1 MVRTILFNFRLSSC
15 INVLLAVPSDV
26 IQGVRTG
33 SREPVLGISARLANP
48 LLTLRNLCISISL
61 YNEEICFQWW
71 ILGQAN
77 EADVCSEC
85 KERF

>member
-1 MVRTILFNFRLSSC
+1 MSQICSPYSMSS
-15 INVLLAVPSDV
+15 DG

-33 SREPVLGISARLANP
+33 SRKPVLGISARLANP
-48 LLTLRNLCISISL
+48 LLNLRNLCISISL
-61 YNEEICFQWW
+61 YNEGTCCQGW
-71 ILGQAN
+71 ILGEAN